1 MYRYT
6 YIGYPNEKN
15 VSVEKSDEI
24 YYSVVGYHADNV
36 FVYVETPVKN
46 LDVERYV
53 KGDFKPFPTGKNLFR
68 MEMIFYCD
76 DWSNDEILCLPVEER
91 EPVMSIMMLDHDAPM
106 LAYIGH
112 HYVLQENGNVVWNR
126 YYSIYEFSNI
136 LISVSNAVEIP
147 APSRKSV
154 FDVSISSIIDATRA
168 PINDNKLPLD
178 DGSVG
183 WRKIN

>member
-15 VSVEKSDEI
+15 VSVEKCDEI

-91 EPVMSIMMLDHDAPM
+91 EPVMSIMILDHDAPM

-136 LISVSNAVEIP
+136 LISVSNKVDIAAPKRESAFAV
-147 APSRKSV
+147 
-154 FDVSISSIIDATRA
+154 DVTSIIDATRA